1 DGIWYYG
8 LLLGKE
14 PRGNLVVFSDGEI
27 ALCTNK
33 ETFYPKGNVESEEAT
48 SFVRSFSEQLAVCEG
63 FETWLTTVNPK
74 LHALYKTR
82 DLPVSPGRSTELSMP
97 ELEGPAAVAGAA
109 AANAAEAGAEETTAA
124 KSDVAQADAAVV
136 DAAAAGEAGSGAALA
151 GAAEAVAATAG
162 EAGSGA
168 AQVVAAA
175 AGAAGS
181 GAALAGAAE
190 AVAAAAGEAGSG
202 TMEQPE
208 DVLKL
213 GTAVQSEPLLK
224 PEDLLL
230 RSSSKP
236 RQRTASMAQW
246 GALSNAVALKKHAH
260 RTLLDVDLW
269 AILQS
274 WRQVWL
280 EPGELLF
287 KAGARA
293 SFLGIVLQ
301 GMVKLRTSD
310 DNTPMIAMC
319 SAGDFVGHWEFLR
332 GEGGCRM
339 HSARGAGRALVGVV
353 SYKELEG
360 LAGDCP
366 DLLAALVMDMVQL
379 GVRSTLRACRAAQM
393 AFNQTVQ
400 RRRTSTIMQNIV
412 VQHLRKEDEMLLSP
426 AVMASLLYEAQGSTC
441 WFGFSK
447 EEAEVL
453 VTFMDIR
460 AYNAGDRV
468 WTTGDVCRKMGL
480 VVQGAVDLD
489 QDGTPV
495 GRLGRGSMFG
505 ELVLFL
511 SVGRSKEIL
520 ECATATCAAH
530 GTRVLGFEVKQ
541 LTSLC
546 KAHPSSASSSLD
558 SRQAGEHHLQQLELV
573 ASPVERIPYSH
584 DSTASLAKKAMSAQH
599 RMMQADLK
607 APFTAHSLA
616 GALDYA
622 EVERLCN
629 ISRRAIFSPHAP
641 LFLEGQIGRNV
652 FLVIQGAVELKSAGG
667 RLLQIRHAGDFAGE
681 DAFAGVCRRSHSAF
695 AGHSALILLV
705 IRYKH
710 LQSVLR
716 LNPTLALR
724 IQARMG
730 EMLVTGLLNGLPDF
744 PGQSKLVDCTCK
756 ELGEDL
762 HKLKG
767 LPLQERCVKDY
778 QEAELEHAER
788 VRRAHALKLA
798 QAEKDAQDEKER
810 LAKEGRPEI
819 RIKQALT
826 GAELL
831 NQARQT
837 GVPSSAKKGGSLF
850 WRPAHHAGEERATEQ
865 LQGAPEGAPEER
877 QHGHRRHAEERS
889 PERQHDEDAAPGQSG
904 AESGGSEAESDTGDS
919 LQHGTSSAWQ
929 LHDEQFALKD
939 RAVQEKKDKNEL
951 ETEHEGNSTSSGQRR
966 ALQTKVQR
974 SKLRRGEVTGKDA
987 DEVALR
993 MTGLKASEGSDN
1005 RGSRRAA
1012 RRAAGREVDVGTE
1025 DDDDDDDDDEAS
1037 DPRSAAGAA
1046 EVRERAGRRA
1056 HHGDEK
1062 SRTAK
1067 RALAARRVEDDRHRR
1082 VIEASAM
1089 AASERP
1095 DGGAGRH
1102 RGGQKSK
1109 PKDTSQKNARK
1120 LGPELEP
1127 KPGPELEPEVDPETL
1142 WFVPDMTKAESK
1154 ESYIRTR
1161 ELEKQRRRRQL
1172 RIVYHRRNSAQA
1184 LQGLIKDAPQ
1194 DTAPEA
1200 EPHAE
1205 VHPGSGAPG
1214 PHTFSEQPAP
1224 ATMRNRPL
1232 EHGGADMMVVG
1243 SRTCRTYTA
1252 RSGSPLLARPGVLT
1266 AAEPLTPAALSFSP
1280 SPSKPPEALSSV
1292 PPVQLVRPMPISKA
1306 AAAREATERAR
1317 LASDQAFK
1325 EEMSSEAEPILIP
1338 CKLQRD
1344 CENRPPPGPAM
1355 RRSEAADPML
1365 KNPKWLEQEH
1375 VNTYAWGIRNAG
1387 SPEGVRPSE
1396 ARETRHAQSATSD
1409 STKRKETTR
1418 VLEGSASS
1426 SRLPTLSPSPG
1437 RPWTSPYAARVYE
1450 KQRPLE
1456 LGGAYTERFGGLY
1469 TSHSTSQL
1477 HETSRR
1483 LEGTE
1488 KGKFGKYIGE
1498 SHSFTDR
1505 VISTVRTKR
1514 KIALESGRKSRPLY

>member
-1 DGIWYYG
+1 
-8 LLLGKE
+8 
-14 PRGNLVVFSDGEI
+14 
-27 ALCTNK
+27 
-33 ETFYPKGNVESEEAT
+33 
-48 SFVRSFSEQLAVCEG
+48 
-63 FETWLTTVNPK
+63 
-74 LHALYKTR
+74 
-82 DLPVSPGRSTELSMP
+82 
-97 ELEGPAAVAGAA
+97 
-109 AANAAEAGAEETTAA
+109 
-124 KSDVAQADAAVV
+124 
-136 DAAAAGEAGSGAALA
+136 
-151 GAAEAVAATAG
+151 
-162 EAGSGA
+162 
-168 AQVVAAA
+168 
-175 AGAAGS
+175 
-181 GAALAGAAE
+181 
-190 AVAAAAGEAGSG
+190 
-202 TMEQPE
+202 MEQPE

-546 KAHPSSASSSLD
+546 KAHPLLGLKFLRLAAK
-558 SRQAGEHHLQQLELV
+558 AGEHHLQQLELV

-681 DAFAGVCRRSHSAF
+681 DAFAG
-695 AGHSALILLV
+695 
-705 IRYKH
+705 
-710 LQSVLR
+710 
-716 LNPTLALR
+716 

-889 PERQHDEDAAPGQSG
+889 PERQHDEDDAPGQSG

-951 ETEHEGNSTSSGQRR
+951 ETEHEGNSTSSEHDELHVAGVPSAPHQAPGGRGSLSFSEPLSAGQRR

-1205 VHPGSGAPG
+1205 EGWTAVDFGKI
-1214 PHTFSEQPAP
+1214 SERR
-1224 ATMRNRPL
+1224 RNRPL

-1365 KNPKWLEQEH
+1365 KNPKVKRLRI
-1375 VNTYAWGIRNAG
+1375 A
-1387 SPEGVRPSE
+1387 P
-1396 ARETRHAQSATSD
+1396 
-1409 STKRKETTR
+1409 TK
-1418 VLEGSASS
+1418 
-1426 SRLPTLSPSPG
+1426 
-1437 RPWTSPYAARVYE
+1437 
-1450 KQRPLE
+1450 
-1456 LGGAYTERFGGLY
+1456 
-1469 TSHSTSQL
+1469 H
-1477 HETSRR
+1477 
-1483 LEGTE
+1483 
-1488 KGKFGKYIGE
+1488 
-1498 SHSFTDR
+1498 
-1505 VISTVRTKR
+1505 
-1514 KIALESGRKSRPLY
+1514 